1 MIDGEKF
8 AKLRKQA
15 GLTQPELAQ
24 RIGVSTQAVWRA
36 ENEMKDFS
44 LSVAA
49 IAAHEMKC
57 KVDDFLK
64 TVRISS

>member
-24 RIGVSTQAVWRA
+24 RIGVSTQVLWRA
-36 ENEMKDFS
+36 ENEMKDLS

-49 IAAHEMKC
+49 IAAHEMGC

-64 TVRISS
+64 AVRLPS